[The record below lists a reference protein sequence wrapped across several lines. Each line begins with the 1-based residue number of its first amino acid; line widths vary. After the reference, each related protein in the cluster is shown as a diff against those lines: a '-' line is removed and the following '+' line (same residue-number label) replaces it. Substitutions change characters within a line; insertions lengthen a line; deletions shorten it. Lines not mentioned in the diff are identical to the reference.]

1 MTESS
6 KKLASFEYA
15 KKVMFKNIKKIKT
28 EIIDIYNA
36 GDRVLAENIYT
47 KIDIPNFDNSA
58 VDGFG
63 FKNSKKIKEYK
74 VVGESRPGKPFIRKL
89 NDNEAIRV
97 YTGAYVLKE
106 VTGIDTVCMEEN
118 AELNGKVLINIKKTR
133 SGANI
138 RLKAEDVKK
147 NTKIL
152 KIGRKIRSVDLSQLC
167 SIGIKKIKVYKKLKI
182 GVFSTGDELSSSF
195 KNKKK
200 YQIYDSNKLALI
212 SLFTKIGC
220 EVVDFG
226 IIKDSFSETKKKITN
241 KLNKVDLIVTS
252 GGVSNSSTDNIGK
265 FFKENGRILFWRIS
279 VKPGRPFAFGE
290 INKIPF
296 VGLPGNPVA
305 AIITFF
311 MLVVDYV
318 KKLSG
323 YNENQIISR
332 FLPCD
337 FNLKKKIGRTEW
349 LRGSII
355 KKKNSYV
362 LKRFPSTGSG
372 IISSIT
378 QSEGI
383 IELDEKKGYIKK
395 GSVLKFFRYEDL
407 LN

>member
-1 MTESS
+1 
-6 KKLASFEYA
+6 
-15 KKVMFKNIKKIKT
+15 
-28 EIIDIYNA
+28 
-36 GDRVLAENIYT
+36 
-47 KIDIPNFDNSA
+47 
-58 VDGFG
+58 
-63 FKNSKKIKEYK
+63 
-74 VVGESRPGKPFIRKL
+74 
-89 NDNEAIRV
+89 
-97 YTGAYVLKE
+97 
-106 VTGIDTVCMEEN
+106 MEEN
-118 AELNGKVLINIKKTR
+118 AELKGKVLKNIKKIRT
-133 SGANI
+133 GENI

-252 GGVSNSSTDNIGK
+252 GGVSNSRTDNIGK